1 MNKEDCWM
9 TTYTGRKFYPLD
21 PKIEDIELLDIAQA
35 LSMICRF
42 NGHTKLFYS
51 VAEHSVRGISLVP
64 ERDRLAFL
72 LHDASEAYMADVGRA
87 VKSAI
92 PDYKLLEKQLL
103 EVIYLKFGV
112 EGYNQELIKRADNI
126 LLATEGR
133 DLMEN
138 THDWFIDESPVEHI
152 IEPWSQ
158 IRAEVVF
165 LYEFEKLHS

>member
-1 MNKEDCWM
+1 M
-9 TTYTGRKFYPLD
+9 TTYTGKKVYSLEPRID
-21 PKIEDIELLDIAQA
+21 DISLLDIAHQ

-42 NGHTKLFYS
+42 NGCCRLFYS
-51 VAEHSVRGISLVP
+51 VAEHSVRGLPLVP

-87 VKSAI
+87 VKSTI
-92 PDYKLLEKQLL
+92 PTYKILERQLL
-103 EVIYLKFGV
+103 GLIYLKFGV
-112 EGYNQELIKRADNI
+112 EGYNQELITRADNI

-138 THDWFIDESPVEHI
+138 TDDWSVIEPPVEHI

-158 IRAEVVF
+158 LRAKEIF
-165 LYEFEKLHS
+165 LYEFTNLHHS

>member
-1 MNKEDCWM
+1 M
-9 TTYTGRKFYPLD
+9 TTYTGKKFYPLEPRID
-21 PKIEDIELLDIAQA
+21 NIELLDIAHA

-42 NGHTKLFYS
+42 NGCCKLFYS
-51 VAEHSVRGISLVP
+51 VAEHSVRGLSLVP
-64 ERDRLAFL
+64 IRDRLAFL
-72 LHDASEAYMADVGRA
+72 LHDSAEAYMADVGRA

-103 EVIYLKFGV
+103 ELIYLKFGV
-112 EGYNQELIKRADNI
+112 ESYNQELIKRADNI

-138 THDWFIDESPVEHI
+138 TTDWSIAEPPVEYI

-158 IRAEVVF
+158 LRAKEVF
-165 LYEFEKLHS
+165 LHEFTNLHHS